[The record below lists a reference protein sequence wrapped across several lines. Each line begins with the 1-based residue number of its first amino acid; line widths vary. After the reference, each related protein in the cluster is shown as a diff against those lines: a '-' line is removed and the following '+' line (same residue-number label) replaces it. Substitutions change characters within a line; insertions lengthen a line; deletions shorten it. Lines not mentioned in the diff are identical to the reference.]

1 MSRDVTPAMEGELL
15 IYPAAGNAGGI
26 RVLLAGETVWLT
38 QAQIAELYQTTP
50 QNITQ
55 HLKAIYRERELDEA
69 ATCKEYL
76 QVRKEGARTVS
87 RRPKHYRLE
96 AILAVGYRVR
106 SARGTEFRQ
115 WATARLSE
123 YLVKGFT
130 LDDERLKGNRSPVDY
145 FDELL
150 ARIRE
155 IRASEARVYQRIR
168 EIFAMAVDYREG
180 EQATQCFFAIM
191 QNKVHYAATG
201 LTAAEI
207 VRRRA
212 DAGRPNMGLNTWK
225 GGRVLKQ
232 DVGIAKNYLDDREID
247 VLNRITVM
255 FLDQAEFRAMRRQDI
270 RLADWDGFLDKFL
283 RDTELPVLD
292 SAGKVSHAEAK
303 DWADRQY
310 DAFAERRRLE
320 AEQAAEGRYL
330 EDLRSAAES
339 MKPSSVNTPAKGSQ
353 SRRTKPRVPGAKE

>member
-1 MSRDVTPAMEGELL
+1 MSKEMVPATEGELL
-15 IYPAAGNAGGI
+15 IYPAGEGNRGI

-38 QAQIAELYQTTP
+38 QAQMAELFQTSK
-50 QNITQ
+50 QNIAK
-55 HLKAIYRERELDEA
+55 HLKAIFSERELEA
-69 ATCKEYL
+69 DSVVNQWLTTAADGKN
-76 QVRKEGARTVS
+76 
-87 RRPKHYRLE
+87 YRVGYYSLD

-106 SARGTEFRQ
+106 STRGTEFRQ

-123 YLVKGFT
+123 YLVKGFV
-130 LDDERLKGNRSPVDY
+130 LDDERLKGARSPADH

-180 EQATQCFFAIM
+180 EQDTQRFFAVM
-191 QNKVHYAATG
+191 QNKVHYAATQ

-207 VRRRA
+207 IRRRA
-212 DAGRPNMGLNTWK
+212 DAGKPNMGVNTWK
-225 GGRVLKQ
+225 GSRVLKQ
-232 DVGIAKNYLDDREID
+232 DVGTAKNYLDAQEID
-247 VLNRITVM
+247 TLNRITVM

-292 SAGKVSHAEAK
+292 NAGKVKHTDALN
-303 DWADRQY
+303 WAHSQY

-320 AEQAAEGRYL
+320 AEQVAESRYV
-330 EDLRSAAES
+330 EDLRSAAETLKPGRAS
-339 MKPSSVNTPAKGSQ
+339 KPS
-353 SRRTKPRVPGAKE
+353 TKARKPTSNGGKA

>member
-1 MSRDVTPAMEGELL
+1 VSKDIAPAVEGELL
-15 IYPAAGNAGGI
+15 IYPAGEGEVGI
-26 RVLLAGETVWLT
+26 RVLLAGESVWLT
-38 QAQIAELYQTTP
+38 QLQMAELFQTSK
-50 QNITQ
+50 QNIAK
-55 HLKAIYRERELDEA
+55 HLKSIFAERELA
-69 ATCKEYL
+69 ADSVVNHWLTTAADGKN
-76 QVRKEGARTVS
+76 
-87 RRPKHYRLE
+87 YRVGYYNLD

-123 YLVKGFT
+123 YLVKGFV

-180 EQATQCFFAIM
+180 EQATQRFFAIM
-191 QNKVHYAATG
+191 QNKMHYAACG

-207 VRRRA
+207 VRQRA
-212 DAGRPNMGLNTWK
+212 DAAQPNMGLNAWK
-225 GGRVLKQ
+225 GSRVLKQ
-232 DVGIAKNYLDDREID
+232 DVGTAKNYLGTQEID
-247 VLNRITVM
+247 TLNRITVM

-270 RLADWDGFLDKFL
+270 HLGDWDGFLDKFL
-283 RDTELPVLD
+283 GDTELPVLG
-292 SAGKVSHAEAK
+292 SAGKVSHQQAQ
-303 DWADRQY
+303 DWAERQY

-320 AEQAAEGRYL
+320 AEQAAEARYL
-330 EDLRSAAES
+330 ADLRSAAEAV
-339 MKPSSVNTPAKGSQ
+339 KSSVKRKAPASKKPGKKRGSAA
-353 SRRTKPRVPGAKE
+353 S